1 MNNDTFDLDDYISQR
16 KEKKRI
22 LILQMDLIQV
32 MKNLKSE

>member
-16 KEKKRI
+16 KKRI